1 MATPSSAG
9 KTGALS
15 LALVLLA
22 ALGWWLL
29 HTPETDAPLPG
40 GAATGAPRPAPSDAT
55 AAQAEAAGLDRGS
68 AESQRTAAEGATPPA
83 PAERSEGAATRADRP
98 VLVTV
103 RGRVVDANNNGVD
116 AAEVAVVERLDVPT
130 AVGLPSSLAEQR
142 GARTKTDARGAFAV
156 PLHRLGAFELA
167 ATHSERPEARARGTA
182 ESTGVPDVI
191 IVMREGGAISG
202 SVIGAPADAGEIHI
216 VAKRIAGTVEATARA
231 ASGALLDLGD
241 FVDQFGAPTAAR
253 RTTVAADGTFALRG
267 LDADVGYQVFGLR
280 MPANAI
286 PVRCT
291 ERVEVRPG
299 AAGLQLRWRET
310 MAITVRVVDADSGAP
325 IEDLD
330 VAVGPVHTMKVLG
343 MSVPVPVRQP
353 IPQKHFANGVV
364 SIDGLGIDDGDGK
377 KVSLELRAV
386 GRRPWARDDIDAAV
400 RGRLDLG
407 VARLAAAPTVRV
419 TVRDAAGP
427 VAGARVRLVEKARA
441 GAGDGEREPRGISFS
456 TTVGTGDHEPAVTT
470 STDQDRTAATT
481 GADGVAVATA
491 EREGPTAVVVESQT
505 HARWQ
510 GPIFDVPA
518 RGMVEQ
524 SALLVQGGVV
534 RVTVRD
540 GHGAT
545 VAGATVRRRAG
556 DGDDSDSA
564 KTDANGVAL
573 FPRLAPGEHDLSIGE
588 SDRASPVRVGIS
600 LGGKKQRRDETTVQ
614 ITDGQSVE
622 VELVIPLRGS
632 LRGTVTLDGEPLDRA
647 EVRVGDVGDPG
658 AAEVTALVDSMF
670 GGLAPGAN
678 PKARTDADGAF
689 ALDSVEAGERRLTIT
704 HKRLTMPAIVD
715 VQIAEGDNRRDVAL
729 RATTVRGRVLRTD
742 GTPVEGATISAMAK
756 DVAIASGA
764 DLDEAAG
771 ILGELFGGGRSPVRT
786 GADGTFELPG
796 VLPGRE
802 LRVRASAKM
811 LVGEAIDVPALQ
823 EGSVRDGVEFRL
835 AAAGRV
841 RVKAT
846 GTELAS
852 VVAEWAGGA
861 SPPIGGSSRHTV
873 ILKNGRATLDG
884 LAPGPWRLHLEDD
897 DGNGAGAGNPPR
909 ERTVT
914 ITAGATVDAD
924 L

>member
-15 LALVLLA
+15 IALVLLA
-22 ALGWWLL
+22 ALGWWALR
-29 HTPETDAPLPG
+29 TPDTDAPPPSSPTA
-40 GAATGAPRPAPSDAT
+40 GARTPSPADTTATPAA
-55 AAQAEAAGLDRGS
+55 AAGPERGS
-68 AESQRTAAEGATPPA
+68 TEPQRTAAERATAPA
-83 PAERSEGAATRADRP
+83 PADRPADPTVARADRP
-98 VLVTV
+98 VLATV
-103 RGRVVDANNNGVD
+103 RGRVVDANNNGITD
-116 AAEVAVVERLDVPT
+116 AEVAVVERLDVPT
-130 AVGLPSSLAEQR
+130 AVGLPSALAEQR
-142 GARTKTDARGAFAV
+142 DGSTRTDARGAFAL

-167 ATHSERPEARARGTA
+167 ATHAERPEARERGTA
-182 ESTGVPDVI
+182 ESTGVPDVV
-191 IVMREGGAISG
+191 IVMREGGTISG
-202 SVIGAPADAGEIHI
+202 SLVGAPADAGEIHV

-231 ASGALLDLGD
+231 AGGALLDLGD

-253 RTTVAADGTFALRG
+253 RTTAAEDGTFVLRG

-280 MPANAI
+280 LPANSI

-291 ERVEVRPG
+291 ERVEVRAG
-299 AAGLQLRWRET
+299 AAGLQLHWRET

-325 IEDLD
+325 LEDLD
-330 VAVGPVHTMKVLG
+330 VAIGPVHTMKVLG

-364 SIDGLGIDDGDGK
+364 SIDGLGIDDGDGNK
-377 KVSLELRAV
+377 LSLELRAV

-407 VARLAAAPTVRV
+407 VVRLAAAPTVRV
-419 TVRDAAGP
+419 TVLDAAGP
-427 VAGARVRLVEKARA
+427 VAGAKVRLVQKARA
-441 GAGDGEREPRGISFS
+441 GASDGERESRSISFS
-456 TTVGTGDHEPAVTT
+456 TTVGPGADEPAVAT
-470 STDQDRTAATT
+470 STDQDRAVVTT

-491 EREGPTAVVVESQT
+491 DRDGPTVVVVESKS

-510 GPIFDVPA
+510 SPVFDVPA
-518 RGMVEQ
+518 RGTTEQ
-524 SALLVQGGVV
+524 SAFLLRGGTA
-534 RVTVRD
+534 RVTVHD

-545 VAGATVRRRAG
+545 VAGATVRRRGG
-556 DGDDSDSA
+556 DGDDSGSA
-564 KTDANGVAL
+564 KTDASGVAL
-573 FPRLAPGEHDLSIGE
+573 FLRLAPGEHEISIAE
-588 SDRASPVRVGIS
+588 SDRAPPVRVGIS
-600 LGGKKQRRDETTVQ
+600 LGGKKQRRDETSVQ
-614 ITDGQSVE
+614 VADGQSVE
-622 VELVIPLRGS
+622 VDLVMPLRGS
-632 LRGTVTLDGEPLDRA
+632 LQGTVTLDGEPLDRA

-670 GGLAPGAN
+670 GGLAPVAST
-678 PKARTDADGAF
+678 KAKTDADGAF
-689 ALDSVEAGERRLTIT
+689 ALDGVEAGQRRVTIT
-704 HKRLTMPAIVD
+704 HKRLSMPAIVD
-715 VQIAEGDNRRDVAL
+715 VQVGEGDNHRDIAL
-729 RATTVRGRVLRTD
+729 RATTVRGRVLRSD
-742 GTPVEGATISAMAK
+742 GTPVEGATISVMAK
-756 DVAIASGA
+756 DVALTSGA

-771 ILGELFGGGRSPVRT
+771 ILGDLFGGGRAPVRT

-811 LVGEAIDVPALQ
+811 LVGAVIDVPALQ
-823 EGSVRDGVEFRL
+823 EGSARDGVEFRL

-846 GTELAS
+846 GSDLAS
-852 VVAEWAGGA
+852 VVADWAGGA
-861 SPPIGGSSRHTV
+861 SPPAGGSTRHAA

-884 LAPGPWRLHLEDD
+884 LAPGPWRLHLDEDE
-897 DGNGAGAGNPPR
+897 GAGAGNPPR